1 MLLMVEPIYKAI
13 RSIKSQSP
21 NSNSQTSSKSKMQHT
36 KRKIVLTSP
45 KGTVYNQNK
54 AREFSKLDHL
64 ILIAGHYEGV
74 DERIL
79 TQVDEE
85 ISFGDFVMTGGEIAA
100 TAVVD
105 SVVRLIP
112 GVLEKTEAVQEESF
126 FEASVSEL
134 EKIVGDDEIFNKL
147 KARGK
152 KSVQLLEYPH
162 YTRPEEFKGQAVP
175 RVLLSG
181 DHAEIRRWR
190 LSKAWEQTKKL
201 RPDLIC

>member
-1 MLLMVEPIYKAI
+1 
-13 RSIKSQSP
+13 
-21 NSNSQTSSKSKMQHT
+21 MQHT